1 MGGSGPGQTGGV
13 AFTPG
18 SRIAGYR
25 LEEEIG
31 AGGMAVVFRARDD
44 RLDRL
49 VALKLLTPWLA
60 ADEDFRHRFLRESRA
75 AAAVDDPHII
85 PVYEAGEA
93 GGVLYLAM
101 RYVSGGDIR
110 SRLRRDGPFTV
121 ARAAAVLS
129 PVASALDAAHGA
141 GLVHRDVKPAN
152 VLVDS
157 RPGRPDHVYLS
168 DFGLAKTRSASVQLT
183 RTGLNLGTVAY
194 MAPEQIE
201 GREVDGRADQYALA
215 CAAFE
220 LLAGVV
226 PFERDQDL
234 AVLYAHLSEPPPSLA
249 ARRPD
254 VPAAADEVLARALAK
269 AADDRYPSCRHFTD
283 ALRQA
288 FGLQA
293 YDLDPGSG
301 PLAAAVTSGPSAAMA
316 PVPSAAM
323 APGPSAAAPAAM
335 APGAPAA
342 AAPGA
347 PATQIAPQRPG
358 SGPAGAS
365 ASSAGKEPS
374 RGSLRSGRGLV
385 SPLTTFV
392 GRTEAVQEVAGLLQ
406 GSRLVTVTGPGGV
419 GKTRL
424 AIEVAR
430 QQAGRFADGACLVEL
445 AAVSEPAL
453 VPAAVAAALGIP
465 EAPDLSATESLAAA
479 LHRLQ
484 VLLVLDNCEHLV
496 VAVADLCELLLPVA
510 DDARFLATS
519 QEPLRA
525 GGETRYRLAPLSVPR
540 PGEQAEAAESEAV
553 RLFTDRARRVDP
565 HFDLDPESA
574 PAVARL
580 VARLD
585 GMPLAIE
592 LAAAR
597 VEALGLAQLLD
608 RLDDRFA
615 LLASGDRRAS
625 ARQRSLAATVD
636 WSYQLLSEAEQRVFR
651 QLSAFPG
658 PFTLAA
664 AETVAGPGA
673 ESAVLHLVDCSLISP
688 PRDGRDGR
696 SRYLMLETLRAYG
709 AGRLSAAGEQPAV
722 AAKLAGYAAHVAA
735 QAAEGMRTSVGELAA
750 TRRLDAEDATMQQ
763 ALTWALEHEP
773 GLALRL
779 ATDLAPWWVQRG
791 RMAAGHPLLLAAAER
806 ADQADD
812 GWPAA
817 QYWLGQLAT
826 LAGDFLG
833 AFKHYALAISAVA
846 DDPRSP
852 ILADALSGRAN
863 CLLSL
868 GRTTEAAQEAQQ
880 ALELALQ
887 IGYPGGQA
895 RALMNLFLAAEYAG
909 DLESALKWATQAKRI
924 DPQTIAGRLARQC
937 SESMADI
944 LLDVGDVAAAE
955 SSCREELDR
964 ARQAADLYS
973 EAFCLDMLAEL
984 DQRAGRLPEA
994 GVHLREALDL
1004 SVRIGSPMRLID
1016 CLNNCGHLCAATSR
1030 WADAVTM
1037 WAAFVA
1043 CRKEIGMT
1051 DLPAAQERRREP
1063 LRRAEQ
1069 ELGSDRTRAAEQR
1082 GREMTLA
1089 TATELAILLV
1099 GADADADTGAD
1110 AQASAA
1116 PDLGQLNARERE
1128 LVILVAQ
1135 GRTDAE
1141 IAGQLHLSVRT
1152 VRSRVDRIRA
1162 KAGCPRRADLIRL
1175 ALQAGLV

>member
-1 MGGSGPGQTGGV
+1 VGGSGPGPGSG
-13 AFTPG
+13 AAYTPG

-110 SRLRRDGPFTV
+110 SRLRRDGPFTA
-121 ARAAAVLS
+121 ARAAGVLS
-129 PVASALDAAHGA
+129 PVASALDAAHAA

-168 DFGLAKTRSASVQLT
+168 DFGLAKTGSASVRLT
-183 RTGLNLGTVAY
+183 RTGLNLGTVSY

-226 PFERDQDL
+226 PFERDQDV

-249 ARRPD
+249 ARRPG

-269 AADDRYPSCRHFTD
+269 AADDRYPTCRHFTD

-288 FGLQA
+288 FGLPP
-293 YDLDPGSG
+293 YDHDPGLSPPAAGG
-301 PLAAAVTSGPSAAMA
+301 PP
-316 PVPSAAM
+316 
-323 APGPSAAAPAAM
+323 AAAPALVTGGPP
-335 APGAPAA
+335 APAPAA
-342 AAPGA
+342 PAPGPHGA
-347 PATQIAPQRPG
+347 PATQIASQRPG
-358 SGPAGAS
+358 SVPAGAS
-365 ASSAGKEPS
+365 ASSPG
-374 RGSLRSGRGLV
+374 RGSLRSGRVLA

-453 VPAAVAAALGIP
+453 VPATVAAALGIP
-465 EAPDLSATESLAAA
+465 QAPDLSATESLAAT

-484 VLLVLDNCEHLV
+484 VLLVLDNCEHLIP
-496 VAVADLCELLLPVA
+496 AVADLCELLLPVA

-574 PAVARL
+574 AAVARV

-597 VEALGLAQLLD
+597 VEALGLTQLLN

-636 WSYQLLSEAEQRVFR
+636 WSYQLLDGEEQQVFR
-651 QLSAFPG
+651 RLSVIPG
-658 PFTLAA
+658 PFTLEATTA
-664 AETVAGPGA
+664 VAGPGA
-673 ESAVLHLVDCSLISP
+673 ESAVLRLVDCSLLSP
-688 PRDGRDGR
+688 PRVGRDGR
-696 SRYLMLETLRAYG
+696 PRYLMLETLRAYG
-709 AGRLSAAGEQPAV
+709 AGRLAAAGEQ
-722 AAKLAGYAAHVAA
+722 
-735 QAAEGMRTSVGELAA
+735 QAAAARLAEHALALATQAAAELQTSAGELAA
-750 TRRLDAEDATMQQ
+750 ARWLDTEDATTQQ
-763 ALTWALEHEP
+763 ALAWALEHDP

-779 ATDLAPWWVQRG
+779 AVALASWWVTRG
-791 RMAAGHPLLLAAAER
+791 RVTAGYPLLLAAAEGAPRAGEAQR
-806 ADQADD
+806 ADDA
-812 GWPAA
+812 WAAA
-817 QYWLGQLAT
+817 QYWLGYFAN

-833 AFKHYALAISAVA
+833 ALKHYALAISAVA

-852 ILADALSGRAN
+852 VLADATSGRAN
-863 CLLSL
+863 CLLNL
-868 GRTTEAAQEAQQ
+868 RRNAEAAEEAER
-880 ALELALQ
+880 ALDLARD
-887 IGYPGGQA
+887 IRYPAGEA
-895 RALMNLFLAAEYAG
+895 RALLTLSIAAQYAG
-909 DLESALKWATQAKRI
+909 DEPKALDWARQATRI
-924 DPQTIAGRLARQC
+924 DPRAIPGRLARQC
-937 SESMADI
+937 NDTLADI
-944 LLDVGDVAAAE
+944 LVDVGDLAAAE
-955 SSCREELDR
+955 DTCVTELDR
-964 ARQAADLYS
+964 ARQAGDLIS
-973 EAFCLDMLAEL
+973 QSFCLDLLAEL
-984 DQRAGRLPEA
+984 DQRTGRIAEA
-994 GVHLREALDL
+994 GTHLRESLEIAT
-1004 SVRIGSPMRLID
+1004 RIGNRLRLID
-1016 CLNNCGHLCAATSR
+1016 CLNNCGHLCAATGR
-1030 WADAVTM
+1030 PADAVTI
-1037 WAAFVA
+1037 WAAFVT
-1043 CRKEIGMT
+1043 CLKEIGMS

-1063 LRRAEQ
+1063 LRAAQ
-1069 ELGSDRTRAAEQR
+1069 QALGPDRTDAAEKR

-1089 TATELAILLV
+1089 TAAELATLLA
-1099 GADADADTGAD
+1099 GTDARAPEVV
-1110 AQASAA
+1110 
-1116 PDLGQLNARERE
+1116 PDLGKLSAKERE
-1128 LVILVAQ
+1128 LVTLVAQ

-1141 IAGQLHLSVRT
+1141 IAGQLHLTVRT

>member
-110 SRLRRDGPFTV
+110 SRLRRDGPFTA

-293 YDLDPGSG
+293 YDLDPASS
-301 PLAAAVTSGPSAAMA
+301 PPAAAVASGPSAAMA
-316 PVPSAAM
+316 PAAPRHRSPSA
-323 APGPSAAAPAAM
+323 
-335 APGAPAA
+335 
-342 AAPGA
+342 A

-374 RGSLRSGRGLV
+374 RVSLRSGRGLV

-392 GRTEAVQEVAGLLQ
+392 GRTEAVQEVAGLLE

-465 EAPDLSATESLAAA
+465 QAPDLSATESLAAA

-496 VAVADLCELLLPVA
+496 AAVADLCELLLPVA

-625 ARQRSLAATVD
+625 ARQQSLAATVD
-636 WSYQLLSEAEQRVFR
+636 WSYQLLSEPEQRVFR

-658 PFTLAA
+658 PFTLDA

-709 AGRLSAAGEQPAV
+709 AGALGGRRAAG
-722 AAKLAGYAAHVAA
+722 
-735 QAAEGMRTSVGELAA
+735 R
-750 TRRLDAEDATMQQ
+750 
-763 ALTWALEHEP
+763 
-773 GLALRL
+773 
-779 ATDLAPWWVQRG
+779 
-791 RMAAGHPLLLAAAER
+791 
-806 ADQADD
+806 
-812 GWPAA
+812 
-817 QYWLGQLAT
+817 
-826 LAGDFLG
+826 
-833 AFKHYALAISAVA
+833 
-846 DDPRSP
+846 
-852 ILADALSGRAN
+852 
-863 CLLSL
+863 
-868 GRTTEAAQEAQQ
+868 
-880 ALELALQ
+880 
-887 IGYPGGQA
+887 GGQA
-895 RALMNLFLAAEYAG
+895 
-909 DLESALKWATQAKRI
+909 
-924 DPQTIAGRLARQC
+924 GR
-937 SESMADI
+937 
-944 LLDVGDVAAAE
+944 V
-955 SSCREELDR
+955 CRPR
-964 ARQAADLYS
+964 G
-973 EAFCLDMLAEL
+973 
-984 DQRAGRLPEA
+984 RAGRGGHADQRRGTGRHPVA
-994 GVHLREALDL
+994 GRRGRHHAAGPDL
-1004 SVRIGSPMRLID
+1004 GAGARARPRAAP
-1016 CLNNCGHLCAATSR
+1016 GHRPGPLVGAA
-1030 WADAVTM
+1030 
-1037 WAAFVA
+1037 
-1043 CRKEIGMT
+1043 GT
-1051 DLPAAQERRREP
+1051 DGGRTPAAAGRRRAQPTRPTRAGPPRSTGWASSPPWPEISSARSSTTP
-1063 LRRAEQ
+1063 SRSAPSRTTPGRRSWLTPSRA
-1069 ELGSDRTRAAEQR
+1069 GPTACSVSGAPPKRPRRPSRPWSWPSRSGTRAAR
-1082 GREMTLA
+1082 PG
-1089 TATELAILLV
+1089 
-1099 GADADADTGAD
+1099 
-1110 AQASAA
+1110 
-1116 PDLGQLNARERE
+1116 P
-1128 LVILVAQ
+1128 
-1135 GRTDAE
+1135 
-1141 IAGQLHLSVRT
+1141 
-1152 VRSRVDRIRA
+1152 
-1162 KAGCPRRADLIRL
+1162 
-1175 ALQAGLV
+1175 

>member
-1 MGGSGPGQTGGV
+1 VGGSGPGPGGG
-13 AFTPG
+13 AAYTPG

-110 SRLRRDGPFTV
+110 SRLRRDGPFTA
-121 ARAAAVLS
+121 ARAAGVLS
-129 PVASALDAAHGA
+129 PVASALDAAHAA

-226 PFERDQDL
+226 PFERDQDV

-249 ARRPD
+249 ARRPG

-269 AADDRYPSCRHFTD
+269 AAADRYPTCRHFTD

-288 FGLQA
+288 FGLPP
-293 YDLDPGSG
+293 YDHDPGLT
-301 PLAAAVTSGPSAAMA
+301 PLAAGGP
-316 PVPSAAM
+316 
-323 APGPSAAAPAAM
+323 PA
-335 APGAPAA
+335 
-342 AAPGA
+342 A
-347 PATQIAPQRPG
+347 PATQIAPQP
-358 SGPAGAS
+358 
-365 ASSAGKEPS
+365 PS
-374 RGSLRSGRGLV
+374 RGSLRSGRVLA

-453 VPAAVAAALGIP
+453 VPATVAAALGIP
-465 EAPDLSATESLAAA
+465 QAPDLSATESLAAT

-484 VLLVLDNCEHLV
+484 VLLVLDNCEHLIP
-496 VAVADLCELLLPVA
+496 AVADLCELLLPVA

-574 PAVARL
+574 AAVARV

-597 VEALGLAQLLD
+597 VEALGLTQLLN

-615 LLASGDRRAS
+615 LLATGDRRAS

-636 WSYQLLSEAEQRVFR
+636 WSYQLLDGEEQQVFR
-651 QLSAFPG
+651 RLSVIPG
-658 PFTLAA
+658 PFTLEASAA
-664 AETVAGPGA
+664 VAGPGA
-673 ESAVLHLVDCSLISP
+673 ESAVLHLVDCSLLSP
-688 PRDGRDGR
+688 PRVGRDGR
-696 SRYLMLETLRAYG
+696 PRYLMLETLRAYG
-709 AGRLSAAGEQPAV
+709 AGRLAEAGEQR
-722 AAKLAGYAAHVAA
+722 AAAARLAEHALALAT
-735 QAAEGMRTSVGELAA
+735 QAAAELQTSAGELAA
-750 TRRLDAEDATMQQ
+750 ARWLDAEDATTQQ
-763 ALTWALEHEP
+763 ALAWALEHDP

-779 ATDLAPWWVQRG
+779 AVALASWWVTRG
-791 RMAAGHPLLLAAAER
+791 RVTAGYPLLLAAAEGAPRAGEAQR
-806 ADQADD
+806 ADDA
-812 GWPAA
+812 WAAA
-817 QYWLGQLAT
+817 QYWLGYFAN

-833 AFKHYALAISAVA
+833 ALKHYALAISAVA

-852 ILADALSGRAN
+852 VLADATSGRAN
-863 CLLSL
+863 CLLNL
-868 GRTTEAAQEAQQ
+868 RRNAEAAEEAER
-880 ALELALQ
+880 ALDLARDS
-887 IGYPGGQA
+887 GYPAGEA
-895 RALMNLFLAAEYAG
+895 RALLTLSIAAQYAG
-909 DLESALKWATQAKRI
+909 DEPKALDWARQATRI
-924 DPQTIAGRLARQC
+924 DPRAIPGRLARQC
-937 SESMADI
+937 NDTLADI
-944 LLDVGDVAAAE
+944 LVDVGDLAAAE
-955 SSCREELDR
+955 DTCVTELDR
-964 ARQAADLYS
+964 ARQAGDLIS
-973 EAFCLDMLAEL
+973 QSFCLDLLAEL
-984 DQRAGRLPEA
+984 DQRAGRIAEA
-994 GVHLREALDL
+994 GAHLRESLEIAT
-1004 SVRIGSPMRLID
+1004 RIGNRLRLID
-1016 CLNNCGHLCAATSR
+1016 CLNNCGHLCAATGR
-1030 WADAVTM
+1030 PADAVTI
-1037 WAAFVA
+1037 WAAFVT
-1043 CRKEIGMT
+1043 CLKEIGMS

-1063 LRRAEQ
+1063 LRAAQ
-1069 ELGSDRTRAAEQR
+1069 QALGPDRTDAAEKR

-1089 TATELAILLV
+1089 TAAELATLLA
-1099 GADADADTGAD
+1099 GTDARAPEVV
-1110 AQASAA
+1110 
-1116 PDLGQLNARERE
+1116 PDLGKLSARERE

-1141 IAGQLHLSVRT
+1141 IAGQLHLTVRT

>member
-1 MGGSGPGQTGGV
+1 VGGSGPGLTGGL

-18 SRIAGYR
+18 SRIAGYL

-44 RLDRL
+44 RLDRP

-110 SRLRRDGPFTV
+110 SRLRRDGPFTT

-194 MAPEQIE
+194 TAPEQIE
-201 GREVDGRADQYALA
+201 GREVDGRTDQYALA

-254 VPAAADEVLARALAK
+254 VPAAADQVLARALAK

-288 FGLQA
+288 FGLQP
-293 YDLDPGSG
+293 YDQDPGIT
-301 PLAAAVTSGPSAAMA
+301 PLAAAVAGGPS
-316 PVPSAAM
+316 
-323 APGPSAAAPAAM
+323 
-335 APGAPAA
+335 A

-347 PATQIAPQRPG
+347 PATQIAPRRTG

-365 ASSAGKEPS
+365 ASSGG
-374 RGSLRSGRGLV
+374 RGALRSGRGLV

-392 GRTEAVQEVAGLLQ
+392 GRTEAVQELAGLLE

-445 AAVSEPAL
+445 AAVSEPTL
-453 VPAAVAAALGIP
+453 VPAAVGAALGIP
-465 EAPDLSATESLAAA
+465 QAPDLSATESLAAA

-496 VAVADLCELLLPVA
+496 AAVADLCELLLPVA

-597 VEALGLAQLLD
+597 VEVLGLAQLLD

-636 WSYQLLSEAEQRVFR
+636 WSYQLLSEPEQRVFR

-658 PFTLAA
+658 PFTLDATEA
-664 AETVAGPGA
+664 VAGPGA

-722 AAKLAGYAAHVAA
+722 AAKLAGYAAHVSA

-750 TRRLDAEDATMQQ
+750 TRWLDAEDATMQQ

-791 RMAAGHPLLLAAAER
+791 RMAAGQPLLLAAAER
-806 ADQADD
+806 ADQAGD

-880 ALELALQ
+880 ALELARE
-887 IGYPGGQA
+887 IGYLGGQA

-909 DLESALKWATQAKRI
+909 DLASALKWATQAKRI

-955 SSCREELDR
+955 RSCLEELDR
-964 ARQAADLYS
+964 ARQAGDLYS

-994 GVHLREALDL
+994 GTHLREALEL

-1043 CRKEIGMT
+1043 CLKEIGMT

-1069 ELGSDRTRAAEQR
+1069 ALGSDQTRAAERR

-1089 TATELAILLV
+1089 TAAELAILLAGV
-1099 GADADADTGAD
+1099 DVGAGDGADAEAP
-1110 AQASAA
+1110 AA
-1116 PDLGQLNARERE
+1116 LDLGRLNAKERE
-1128 LVILVAQ
+1128 LVTLVAQ

-1141 IAGQLHLSVRT
+1141 IGAQLHLSVRT
-1152 VRSRVDRIRA
+1152 VRSRVDRIRT

>member
-1 MGGSGPGQTGGV
+1 MGDSEPGRTGGSGF
-13 AFTPG
+13 AAG
-18 SRIAGYR
+18 SRVAGYL

-93 GGVLYLAM
+93 GGVLFIAM
-101 RYVSGGDIR
+101 RYVSGGDMR
-110 SRLRRDGPFTV
+110 SRLRRDGPFAA

-152 VLVDS
+152 MLVDS
-157 RPGRPDHVYLS
+157 RSGRPDHVYLS

-183 RTGLNLGTVAY
+183 KTGLNLGTVGY

-226 PFERDQDL
+226 PFEREQDL

-249 ARRPD
+249 ARRPG

-269 AADDRYPSCRHFTD
+269 AANDRYPSCRQFID

-288 FGLQA
+288 FGLEA
-293 YDLDPGSG
+293 YDHD
-301 PLAAAVTSGPSAAMA
+301 
-316 PVPSAAM
+316 
-323 APGPSAAAPAAM
+323 PGPSSPPAAM
-335 APGAPAA
+335 AAGRPAA
-342 AAPGA
+342 AVPGA
-347 PATQIAPQRPG
+347 AATQISPQGVSVPR
-358 SGPAGAS
+358 SVPAGVS
-365 ASSAGKEPS
+365 ASSGGP
-374 RGSLRSGRGLV
+374 GSLRPGRGLAP
-385 SPLTTFV
+385 PLTTFV
-392 GRTEAVQEVAGLLQ
+392 GRTEAVQEVAGLLN
-406 GSRLVTVTGPGGV
+406 GSRLVTITGPGGV

-430 QQAGRFADGACLVEL
+430 QVAGRFADGACLVEL
-445 AAVSEPAL
+445 AAMHEPAL

-465 EAPDLSATESLAAA
+465 QAPDLSVAESLAAA
-479 LHRLQ
+479 LGRLQ

-496 VAVADLCELLLPVA
+496 GAVADLCETMLLAA
-510 DDARFLATS
+510 DDVRVLATS
-519 QEPLRA
+519 QEPLRVA
-525 GGETRYRLAPLSVPR
+525 GETRYRLAPLSVPQ
-540 PGEQAEAAESEAV
+540 PDEQADSAESEAV
-553 RLFTDRARRVDP
+553 RLFADRARLVDP
-565 HFDLDPESA
+565 HFRIDPESA

-580 VARLD
+580 VTRLD

-636 WSYQLLSEAEQRVFR
+636 WSYQLLSEPEQRVFR
-651 QLSAFPG
+651 QLSVFPG
-658 PFTLAA
+658 PFTLEASTA
-664 AETVAGPGA
+664 VAGPGA
-673 ESAVLHLVDCSLISP
+673 EPAVLHLVDCSLISP
-688 PRDGRDGR
+688 PRPGPDGRA
-696 SRYLMLETLRAYG
+696 RYLMLETLRAYG
-709 AGRLSAAGEQPAV
+709 AGRLAEAGEQQI
-722 AAKLAGYAAHVAA
+722 AAARLAEHALALAT
-735 QAAEGMRTSVGELAA
+735 QAAEDMQTSAGELAA
-750 TRRLDAEDATMQQ
+750 ARWLDTEDATTQQ
-763 ALTWALEHEP
+763 ALTWALEHDP

-779 ATDLAPWWVQRG
+779 AVALAPWWVTRG
-791 RMAAGHPLLLAAAER
+791 RVTSGYSLLLAATEGTGRAEGAGHAGR
-806 ADQADD
+806 AQRAGDA
-812 GWPAA
+812 WPAA
-817 QYWLGQLAT
+817 QYWLGYFAN

-833 AFKHYALAISAVA
+833 ALKHYALAISAVA

-852 ILADALSGRAN
+852 VLADATSGRAN
-863 CLLSL
+863 CLLNL
-868 GRTTEAAQEAQQ
+868 RRNAEAAEEAGR
-880 ALELALQ
+880 ALDLAREM
-887 IGYPGGQA
+887 GYPAGEA
-895 RALMNLFLAAEYAG
+895 RALLTLSIAAQYAG
-909 DLESALKWATQAKRI
+909 DEPEALDWARQATRI
-924 DPQTIAGRLARQC
+924 DPRAIPGRLARQC
-937 SESMADI
+937 NNSLADI
-944 LLDVGDVAAAE
+944 LVDVGDLAAAE
-955 SSCREELDR
+955 DSCVTELDR
-964 ARQAADLYS
+964 ARQAGDLIS
-973 EAFCLDMLAEL
+973 QSFCLDVLAEL
-984 DQRAGRLPEA
+984 DQRAGRIPEA
-994 GVHLREALDL
+994 GAHLRESLEIAT
-1004 SVRIGSPMRLID
+1004 RIGNRLRLID
-1016 CLNNCGHLCAATSR
+1016 CLNNCGYLCAVTGR
-1030 WADAVTM
+1030 QADAVTM
-1037 WAAFVA
+1037 WAAFIA
-1043 CRKEIGMT
+1043 CLKEIGMS
-1051 DLPAAQERRREP
+1051 DLPAAEERRREP

-1069 ELGSDRTRAAEQR
+1069 ALGSDRAGAAEQR

-1089 TATELAILLV
+1089 TAAELAILLA
-1099 GADADADTGAD
+1099 GTD
-1110 AQASAA
+1110 AQA
-1116 PDLGQLNARERE
+1116 PEVVPHLGQLNARERE

-1152 VRSRVDRIRA
+1152 VRSRVDRVRA

>member
-1 MGGSGPGQTGGV
+1 MGGSGPGQTGGA
-13 AFTPG
+13 AFTSG

-110 SRLRRDGPFTV
+110 SRLRRDGPFTA

-254 VPAAADEVLARALAK
+254 VPAAADAVLARALAK

-288 FGLQA
+288 FSLPP
-293 YDLDPGSG
+293 YDRDPGLS
-301 PLAAAVTSGPSAAMA
+301 PLT
-316 PVPSAAM
+316 AAM
-323 APGPSAAAPAAM
+323 APGPSPAG
-335 APGAPAA
+335 PGAA
-342 AAPGA
+342 
-347 PATQIAPQRPG
+347 ATQIAP
-358 SGPAGAS
+358 
-365 ASSAGKEPS
+365 
-374 RGSLRSGRGLV
+374 RGSLRSGRGLAA
-385 SPLTTFV
+385 PLTTFV
-392 GRTEAVQEVAGLLQ
+392 GRTEAVQEVAGLLE
-406 GSRLVTVTGPGGV
+406 GARLVTVTGPGGV

-465 EAPDLSATESLAAA
+465 QAPDLSATESLAAA

-496 VAVADLCELLLPVA
+496 TAVADLCELLLPVA

-519 QEPLRA
+519 QEPLRV

-625 ARQRSLAATVD
+625 ARQQSLAATVD
-636 WSYQLLSEAEQRVFR
+636 WSYQLLSEPEQRVFR

-658 PFTLAA
+658 PFTLDA

-750 TRRLDAEDATMQQ
+750 TRWLDADDATMQQ
-763 ALTWALEHEP
+763 ALTWALEHES

-779 ATDLAPWWVQRG
+779 ATALAPWWVQRG
-791 RMAAGHPLLLAAAER
+791 RMAAGHPVLLAAAEH

-826 LAGDFLG
+826 MAGDFLG
-833 AFKHYALAISAVA
+833 AFRHYALAISGVA

-880 ALELALQ
+880 ALDLALQ

-937 SESMADI
+937 SESMAAI

-955 SSCREELDR
+955 RSCREELDR
-964 ARQAADLYS
+964 ARQAGDLYS

-984 DQRAGRLPEA
+984 DQRAGRLTEA
-994 GVHLREALDL
+994 AAHLREALEL

-1016 CLNNCGHLCAATSR
+1016 CLDNCGHLCAATSR
-1030 WADAVTM
+1030 WSDAVTV

-1043 CRKEIGMT
+1043 CLKEIGMT
-1051 DLPAAQERRREP
+1051 DRPAAQERRREP

-1069 ELGSDRTRAAEQR
+1069 ALGSDRTRAAEQR

-1089 TATELAILLV
+1089 TAVELAILL
-1099 GADADADTGAD
+1099 ADAHADDGAD
-1110 AQASAA
+1110 AQASAT

-1128 LVILVAQ
+1128 LVTLVAQ

-1152 VRSRVDRIRA
+1152 VRSRVDRIRT

>member
-1 MGGSGPGQTGGV
+1 VGGSGPGQTGGA

-110 SRLRRDGPFTV
+110 SRLRRDGPFTA

-254 VPAAADEVLARALAK
+254 VPAAADGVLARALAK

-288 FGLQA
+288 FGLQP
-293 YDLDPGSG
+293 YDQDPASS
-301 PLAAAVTSGPSAAMA
+301 PPAAAAASGPSAMA
-316 PVPSAAM
+316 P
-323 APGPSAAAPAAM
+323 AAPAPA
-335 APGAPAA
+335 APAPAA
-342 AAPGA
+342 PAPSPSAA

-358 SGPAGAS
+358 SGPAGTS

-374 RGSLRSGRGLV
+374 RISLRPGRGLAA
-385 SPLTTFV
+385 PLTTFV
-392 GRTEAVQEVAGLLQ
+392 GRTEAVQEVAGLLE
-406 GSRLVTVTGPGGV
+406 GARLVTVTGPGGV

-465 EAPDLSATESLAAA
+465 QAPDLSATESLAAA

-496 VAVADLCELLLPVA
+496 TAVADLCELLLPVA

-625 ARQRSLAATVD
+625 ARQQSLAATVD
-636 WSYQLLSEAEQRVFR
+636 WSYQLLSEPEQRVFR

-658 PFTLAA
+658 PFTLDA

-750 TRRLDAEDATMQQ
+750 TRWLDADDATMQQ

-773 GLALRL
+773 SLALRL

-791 RMAAGHPLLLAAAER
+791 RMAAGHPVLLAAAEH

-826 LAGDFLG
+826 MAGDFLG
-833 AFKHYALAISAVA
+833 AFRHYALAISGVA

-880 ALELALQ
+880 ALDLALQ

-937 SESMADI
+937 SESMAAI

-955 SSCREELDR
+955 RSCREELDR
-964 ARQAADLYS
+964 ARQAGDLYS

-984 DQRAGRLPEA
+984 DQRAGRLTEA
-994 GVHLREALDL
+994 AAHLREALEL

-1016 CLNNCGHLCAATSR
+1016 CLDNCGHLCAATSR
-1030 WADAVTM
+1030 WSDAVTV

-1043 CRKEIGMT
+1043 CLKEIGMT
-1051 DLPAAQERRREP
+1051 DRPAAQERRREP

-1069 ELGSDRTRAAEQR
+1069 ALGSDRTRAAEQR

-1089 TATELAILLV
+1089 TAAELAILL
-1099 GADADADTGAD
+1099 ADARADDGAD
-1110 AQASAA
+1110 AQAPAT

-1128 LVILVAQ
+1128 LVTLVAQ

-1152 VRSRVDRIRA
+1152 VRSRVDRIRT

>member
-1 MGGSGPGQTGGV
+1 VGGSGPGQAGGA

-110 SRLRRDGPFTV
+110 SRLRRDGPFTA

-226 PFERDQDL
+226 PFEREQDL

-254 VPAAADEVLARALAK
+254 LPPAADEVLARALAK

-293 YDLDPGSG
+293 YDLDPGTG
-301 PLAAAVTSGPSAAMA
+301 PPSAAA
-316 PVPSAAM
+316 PGASAAM
-323 APGPSAAAPAAM
+323 APGPSAAAAPGASAAM
-335 APGAPAA
+335 APGPSAA
-342 AAPGA
+342 AAPA
-347 PATQIAPQRPG
+347 AATQIAPRRPG
-358 SGPAGAS
+358 SVPAGVS
-365 ASSAGKEPS
+365 ASLGGQ
-374 RGSLRSGRGLV
+374 GSLRPGRGLTA
-385 SPLTTFV
+385 PLTTFV
-392 GRTEAVQEVAGLLQ
+392 GRTEAVREVAGLLE

-453 VPAAVAAALGIP
+453 VPAAVGAALGIP
-465 EAPDLSATESLAAA
+465 QAPDLSATESLAAA

-496 VAVADLCELLLPVA
+496 AAVADLCELLLPVA

-540 PGEQAEAAESEAV
+540 PGEQAEAVESEAV

-636 WSYQLLSEAEQRVFR
+636 WSYQLLSEPEQRVFR
-651 QLSAFPG
+651 QLSVFPG
-658 PFTLAA
+658 PFTLDA

-696 SRYLMLETLRAYG
+696 PRYLMLETLRAYG
-709 AGRLSAAGEQPAV
+709 AGRLSTAGEQPAV
-722 AAKLAGYAAHVAA
+722 AAKLSGYAAHVAA

-750 TRRLDAEDATMQQ
+750 TRWLDAEDATMQQ

-868 GRTTEAAQEAQQ
+868 GRTTEAAEEAQQ

-887 IGYPGGQA
+887 IGYPAGQA

-937 SESMADI
+937 SESMAGI
-944 LLDVGDVAAAE
+944 LIDVGDVAAAE

-973 EAFCLDMLAEL
+973 EASCLDLLAEL

-994 GVHLREALDL
+994 AVHLREALEL
-1004 SVRIGSPMRLID
+1004 SVRIASPMRLID

-1043 CRKEIGMT
+1043 CLKEIGMT
-1051 DLPAAQERRREP
+1051 DRPAAQERRRGP

-1069 ELGSDRTRAAEQR
+1069 ALGSDRTRAAEQR
-1082 GREMTLA
+1082 GRDMTLA
-1089 TATELAILLV
+1089 TAAELAILL
-1099 GADADADTGAD
+1099 AGAD
-1110 AQASAA
+1110 AQAPAP

-1128 LVILVAQ
+1128 LVTLVAQ

-1175 ALQAGLV
+1175 ALQGGLV